1 MVFVNVILKFG
12 LGLHQHLHPAS
23 GHQLSHKAELFC
35 STDLIISNLA
45 GDKKM
50 MVVVITITLI
60 DPIWLMGV
68 AWDACSH
75 GALRPNRVPTV
86 RDRADRQPL
95 HCQKSSGDR
104 HCCCNCF
111 NFGVIK

>member
-1 MVFVNVILKFG
+1 MVFVNVTLKFG
-12 LGLHQHLHPAS
+12 LGLHLHPAS

-75 GALRPNRVPTV
+75 HGCVKTC
-86 RDRADRQPL
+86 
-95 HCQKSSGDR
+95 H
-104 HCCCNCF
+104 
-111 NFGVIK
+111 

>member
-1 MVFVNVILKFG
+1 
-12 LGLHQHLHPAS
+12 
-23 GHQLSHKAELFC
+23 
-35 STDLIISNLA
+35 
-45 GDKKM
+45 M
-50 MVVVITITLI
+50 MMAITITLI

-95 HCQKSSGDR
+95 HCQKSSGYR
-104 HCCCNCF
+104 NVIVST
-111 NFGVIK
+111 FGI